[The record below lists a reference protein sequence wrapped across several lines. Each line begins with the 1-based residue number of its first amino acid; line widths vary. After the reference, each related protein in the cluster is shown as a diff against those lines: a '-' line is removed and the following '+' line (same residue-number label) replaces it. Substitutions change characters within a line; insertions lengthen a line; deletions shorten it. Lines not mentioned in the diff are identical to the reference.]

1 MPPFGE
7 QGAIKIYYT
16 ILYYTSLPI
25 TTHHY
30 TSLPITIHHYTSL
43 SIPTKRLPKLSL
55 QLNHYSPTS
64 ILQWSRQGTVFS
76 MPLLNPY
83 YFTLHFIIDCMEYD
97 SLTQKLYSHISN
109 NDAIFINLTD
119 HDRILNLLRLDNY
132 NTSQVIAQYAHLMF
146 QKRKQILSQKI

>member
-1 MPPFGE
+1 
-7 QGAIKIYYT
+7 
-16 ILYYTSLPI
+16 
-25 TTHHY
+25 
-30 TSLPITIHHYTSL
+30 
-43 SIPTKRLPKLSL
+43 
-55 QLNHYSPTS
+55 
-64 ILQWSRQGTVFS
+64 

-132 NTSQVIAQYAHLMF
+132 NTSQVIAIYAHLMF

>member
-1 MPPFGE
+1 MPHFGE

-16 ILYYTSLPI
+16 ILYYTTHHYPSLPI
-25 TTHHY
+25 TTHDFPSLHITTHHY
-30 TSLPITIHHYTSL
+30 PSLPITTHHYTSL

-64 ILQWSRQGTVFS
+64 ILQRSRQGTVFS

-97 SLTQKLYSHISN
+97 SLTQKVYSHISN
-109 NDAIFINLTD
+109 NDANFINLTF
-119 HDRILNLLRLDNY
+119 
-132 NTSQVIAQYAHLMF
+132 HLF
-146 QKRKQILSQKI
+146 LQFCKIRTYWKC

>member
-1 MPPFGE
+1 MPPFGK

-16 ILYYTSLPI
+16 IVYY

-30 TSLPITIHHYTSL
+30 PSLHITIHPYKKA
-43 SIPTKRLPKLSL
+43 TKIVFTIKPLL
-55 QLNHYSPTS
+55 SPTS

-97 SLTQKLYSHISN
+97 SPTKKLYSHISN
-109 NDAIFINLTD
+109 NDANFINLTD

-132 NTSQVIAQYAHLMF
+132 NTSQVIAKYAHLMVH
-146 QKRKQILSQKI
+146 KSKQILSQKI